1 MCCHFLLQGIFL
13 TQEPNPHL
21 LHRRW
26 ILYHWTT
33 WEAQMLIYHYEKPR
47 GLKNCAKSTQSV
59 LYKWNNKARM
69 TAHLFTAWFTE
80 YFKPTLEIY
89 CSGKKVSFENIT
101 LINSAPG
108 HPKALVVNVVPANE
122 IAPMDQG
129 VISIF
134 KSYSLRNRF
143 CKTIGASGSDSSG
156 GYERSKFR
164 TSWKGFT
171 F

>member
-1 MCCHFLLQGIFL
+1 
-13 TQEPNPHL
+13 
-21 LHRRW
+21 
-26 ILYHWTT
+26 
-33 WEAQMLIYHYEKPR
+33 MLIYHYEKPR

-59 LYKWNNKARM
+59 LYEWNNKARM
-69 TAHLFTAWFTE
+69 TAHLFTTWFTE

-122 IAPMDQG
+122 IAPTDQG

-143 CKTIGASGSDSSG
+143 CKTIGASGSDSSA

>member
-1 MCCHFLLQGIFL
+1 
-13 TQEPNPHL
+13 
-21 LHRRW
+21 
-26 ILYHWTT
+26 
-33 WEAQMLIYHYEKPR
+33 ML
-47 GLKNCAKSTQSV
+47 KSTQSV

-69 TAHLFTAWFTE
+69 TAHLFTRRFAD

-89 CSGKKVSFENIT
+89 CSEKKVSFENIT
-101 LINSAPG
+101 LINSEPG
-108 HPKALVVNVVPANE
+108 HPRALMVNVVPANK
-122 IAPMDQG
+122 IAPIDQG

-143 CKTIGASGSDSSG
+143 CKNIGASGSDSSG
-156 GYERSKFR
+156 GSGRSKFR